1 MSSPQCFD
9 INMQVENAIDDS
21 RTVREKI
28 KGFYVSILVINL
40 KIKVFVPSGAGSISF
55 MPKLIPKLAYG
66 CGQPKICMKFAWTN
80 QYSVAAKN
88 LTVLSF
94 R

>member
-28 KGFYVSILVINL
+28 KGLFVSILIINL
-40 KIKVFVPSGAGSISF
+40 KIKVFAPSGAGSISF

-66 CGQPKICMKFAWTN
+66 CGTPKICMKFEWTN
-80 QYSVAAKN
+80 QFSVAEIN
-88 LTVLSF
+88 FTVLSF